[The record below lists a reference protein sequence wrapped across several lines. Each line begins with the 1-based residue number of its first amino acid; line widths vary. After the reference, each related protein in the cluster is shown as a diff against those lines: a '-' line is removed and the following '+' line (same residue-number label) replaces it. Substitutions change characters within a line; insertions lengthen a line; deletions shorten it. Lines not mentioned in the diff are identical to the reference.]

1 MWAINIQL
9 LEYEGRSFNCGTWVL
24 QGQLWD
30 VTIFHSFQPVDLFLL
45 DRNAVSS
52 HKILAMYAAKQAFLG
67 TPFRH

>member
-1 MWAINIQL
+1 MRGVHLIVAPGFCKAN
-9 LEYEGRSFNCGTWVL
+9 
-24 QGQLWD
+24 LWD

-52 HKILAMYAAKQAFLG
+52 HKIWAMDAAKQAFLG